1 MAGGEA
7 VLRFGLDPLSPDFR
21 NAYYPGPDA
30 ALAAGHGHFVTVNVH
45 FGAAP
50 VPEPGSDALLL
61 AGLAA
66 VATLARRRWPAA

>member
-30 ALAAGHGHFVTVNVH
+30 ALAAGHGHFVTVN
-45 FGAAP
+45 A
-50 VPEPGSDALLL
+50 
-61 AGLAA
+61 
-66 VATLARRRWPAA
+66 